1 MRYLIRWIGKVV
13 LAILFATAPV
23 SRANGETLAEV
34 VEPWFYGTLG
44 RVNGDLELEFA
55 TPPGPLGGRLPGST
69 LARGSAFALPGQLV
83 VDLPMLCQAEFR
95 EVMLADPILK
105 RWRYG
110 QRKGQTRVIVDLRSK
125 ETPRFVLSFNEIGNR
140 LAVRFD
146 LGEGDLVPKKFVSL
160 PLPTLSP
167 PEKPARMD
175 ALVLYDQFKA
185 STQELVRD
193 REVVQNTKVVGEVTP
208 EKKEPG
214 LAHLIIGAAPDSKDG
229 IGLIGLGLRI
239 ALVAVIGLAF
249 LANVRWDFVRGAPRR
264 SRASYDGLDRTSRSQ
279 LSTYYQLLNVS
290 EHDSNA
296 AIKSRYREL
305 VKQFHSDTFAG
316 EGMSE
321 RGSKIADERFR
332 QIDEAYR
339 ALKAIRGID

>member
-1 MRYLIRWIGKVV
+1 MRDLTRSITIV
-13 LAILFATAPV
+13 LVAILWMVRPIEYA
-23 SRANGETLAEV
+23 SGESLAEV
-34 VEPWFYGTLG
+34 TEPWLYASLG
-44 RVNGDLELEFA
+44 RVQGDFSLEFE
-55 TPPGPLGGRLPGST
+55 TPPGPLGGKVASGV

-83 VDLPMLCQAEFR
+83 VDLPLLCEAEFR
-95 EVMLADPILK
+95 EIMLADQTVK

-110 QRKGQTRVIVDLRSK
+110 QRKGQTRVIIDLHPK
-125 ETPRFVLSFNEIGNR
+125 ATPRFVVSFNEVGNR

-146 LGEGDLVPKKFVSL
+146 LGEGELLPARFVSR
-160 PLPTLSP
+160 PLPAVTA
-167 PEKPARMD
+167 PEKPPRMD

-193 REVVQNTKVVGEVTP
+193 REAVQNTQVVGEPAP
-208 EKKEPG
+208 EGNQHG
-214 LAHLIIGAAPDSKDG
+214 LARLIIGAEPDSEDG

-249 LANVRWDFVRGAPRR
+249 LANVRWDFSRGAPRR
-264 SRASYDGLDRTSRSQ
+264 THASQERAARMQ
-279 LSTYYQLLNVS
+279 LATYYQILNVN

-296 AIKSRYREL
+296 TIKSRYREL
-305 VKQFHSDTFAG
+305 AKQFHSDTFPG
-316 EGMSE
+316 EAKGE